1 MLVACATFL
10 LLIAGALVTS
20 NDAGLSVPD
29 WPTSFGSL
37 YKLPRMVGGV
47 KFEHGHRMVAEL
59 VGLLTIILAVWT
71 WRTERRNWVRKLG
84 VAALATVI
92 AQGILG
98 GITVLFYLPPAV
110 STAHATLAQTF
121 FCIVVVLALVTGRG
135 WTEPSRRQLS
145 ESHRLQLTRLATLA
159 AASVYVQLILGAGF
173 RHSGIKLL
181 PHLISAVVVT
191 ALVLWTI
198 TRVLTNYGSV
208 AALRRPAVV
217 LMVLLV
223 TQLGLGFAAYLT
235 RVQWG
240 QDAVQPELPMVIS
253 TVAHVAVGAL
263 VLASAVALAME
274 AWRNVGSVQQER
286 EAVSPADFR
295 KVVNA

>member
-1 MLVACATFL
+1 VLVACATFL

-37 YKLPRMVGGV
+37 YRLPRMVGGV

-59 VGLLTIILAVWT
+59 VGLMTIILAVWT
-71 WRTERRNWVRKLG
+71 WRADRRGWVRKLG

-121 FCIVVVLALVTGRG
+121 FCIVVVLALVTGPG
-135 WTEPSRRQLS
+135 WTQASRKQLA
-145 ESHRLQLTRLATLA
+145 ESHRLQLTMLATLA

-217 LMVLLV
+217 LMALLV

-263 VLASAVALAME
+263 VLASAVVLAIQ
-274 AWRNVGSVQQER
+274 AWRNMGSVQHER
-286 EAVSPADFR
+286 EAASPADF
-295 KVVNA
+295 KKAVNA

>member
-1 MLVACATFL
+1 
-10 LLIAGALVTS
+10 
-20 NDAGLSVPD
+20 
-29 WPTSFGSL
+29 
-37 YKLPRMVGGV
+37 
-47 KFEHGHRMVAEL
+47 VAEL

-71 WRTERRNWVRKLG
+71 WRADRRGWVRKLG

-98 GITVLFYLPPAV
+98 GITVLFYLPPPV

-121 FCIVVVLALVTGRG
+121 FCSVVVLALVTGRG
-135 WTEPSRRQLS
+135 WTEAPRQELP
-145 ESHRLQLTRLATLA
+145 ESHRLQLTTLATLA
-159 AASVYVQLILGAGF
+159 AGSVYVQLMLGAGF

-191 ALVLWTI
+191 TLVLWTI

-208 AALRRPAVV
+208 AALRRPAGV
-217 LMVLLV
+217 LMALLV

-263 VLASAVALAME
+263 VLASTVVLAMQS
-274 AWRNVGSVQQER
+274 WRNMGSVQQER
-286 EAVSPADFR
+286 EAVSPADLR
-295 KVVNA
+295 KAVNA

>member
-1 MLVACATFL
+1 MACATFL

-71 WRTERRNWVRKLG
+71 WRVDRRGWVRKLG

-92 AQGILG
+92 AQGVLG

-121 FCIVVVLALVTGRG
+121 FCLAVVLALVTGRG
-135 WTEPSRRQLS
+135 WTETGRQELP
-145 ESHRLQLTRLATLA
+145 ESHYLRLSTLATLV

-191 ALVLWTI
+191 TLVLWTI
-198 TRVLTNYGSV
+198 TRVLTDYGKV
-208 AALRRPAVV
+208 DALRRPAVV
-217 LMVLLV
+217 LMTLLV

-240 QDAVQPELPMVIS
+240 QDAVQPEMPMVVA

-263 VLASAVALAME
+263 VLASAVVLAMQS
-274 AWRNVGSVQQER
+274 WRHMQRAPQKQETVLPSSLRKAVNV
-286 EAVSPADFR
+286 
-295 KVVNA
+295 

>member
-71 WRTERRNWVRKLG
+71 WRVDRRGWVRKLG
-84 VAALATVI
+84 IAALATVI

-135 WTEPSRRQLS
+135 WTEARQELP
-145 ESHRLQLTRLATLA
+145 ESHRLQLTTLATLA

-191 ALVLWTI
+191 TLVLWTI

-217 LMVLLV
+217 LMALLV

-240 QDAVQPELPMVIS
+240 QNAVQPELPMVVS

-263 VLASAVALAME
+263 VLASVVVLAMQS
-274 AWRNVGSVQQER
+274 WRHMERVQQER
-286 EAVSPADFR
+286 EIISPTHLR
-295 KVVNA
+295 KAVNA

>member
-1 MLVACATFL
+1 VLVACATFL

-37 YKLPRMVGGV
+37 YRLPRMVGGV

-59 VGLLTIILAVWT
+59 VGLITIILAVWT
-71 WRTERRNWVRKLG
+71 WRADRRGWVRKLG

-121 FCIVVVLALVTGRG
+121 FCIVVVLALVTGPG
-135 WTEPSRRQLS
+135 WTQASRKQLA
-145 ESHRLQLTRLATLA
+145 ESHRLQLTMLATLA
-159 AASVYVQLILGAGF
+159 AASVYVQLIQ
-173 RHSGIKLL
+173 LL

-217 LMVLLV
+217 LMALLV

-263 VLASAVALAME
+263 VLASAVVLAIQ
-274 AWRNVGSVQQER
+274 AWRNMGSVQHER
-286 EAVSPADFR
+286 EAASPADF
-295 KVVNA
+295 KKAVNA

>member
-1 MLVACATFL
+1 LVAGATFL

-71 WRTERRNWVRKLG
+71 WRTDRRGWVRKLG

-135 WTEPSRRQLS
+135 WTETPYRKLS
-145 ESHRLQLTRLATLA
+145 ESHPLRLTNLATLA
-159 AASVYVQLILGAGF
+159 AASVYLQLILGAGF

-191 ALVLWTI
+191 ILVLWTI

-208 AALRRPAVV
+208 AALRRPAVA
-217 LMVLLV
+217 LMALLV
-223 TQLGLGFAAYLT
+223 TQLGLGFTAYLT

-240 QDAVQPELPMVIS
+240 QDAVQPETPMVVS

-263 VLASAVALAME
+263 VLAAAVVLALQS
-274 AWRNVGSVQQER
+274 WRQMQHGRQEQ
-286 EAVSPADFR
+286 EVFSPSQLR
-295 KVVNA
+295 KAVNA

>member
-59 VGLLTIILAVWT
+59 VGLLTIILALWT
-71 WRTERRNWVRKLG
+71 WKVDRRGWVRKLG
-84 VAALATVI
+84 IAALATVI

-135 WTEPSRRQLS
+135 WTEERRQELPESRRL
-145 ESHRLQLTRLATLA
+145 RLTTLATLA

-191 ALVLWTI
+191 TLVLWTI
-198 TRVLTNYGSV
+198 TRVLASHGSV
-208 AALRRPAVV
+208 AALRRPAVL
-217 LMVLLV
+217 LMALLV

-240 QDAVQPELPMVIS
+240 QDAVQPELPMVVS
-253 TVAHVAVGAL
+253 TVAHVVVGAL
-263 VLASAVALAME
+263 VLASAVVLAMQ
-274 AWRNVGSVQQER
+274 AWLHMERTQEQ
-286 EAVSPADFR
+286 EVVSPSHLR
-295 KVVNA
+295 KAVNA

>member
-1 MLVACATFL
+1 MLVAGATFL

-37 YKLPRMVGGV
+37 YKLPHMVGGV

-59 VGLLTIILAVWT
+59 IGLLTIILAVWT
-71 WRTERRNWVRKLG
+71 WRVDRRGWVRKLG

-98 GITVLFYLPPAV
+98 GITVLYYLPPAV

-121 FCIVVVLALVTGRG
+121 FCMVVVLALVTGRG
-135 WTEPSRRQLS
+135 WTEASSRELEER
-145 ESHRLQLTRLATLA
+145 HRLPLTTLATLA
-159 AASVYVQLILGAGF
+159 AASVYMQLILGAGF

-191 ALVLWTI
+191 VLVLWTI
-198 TRVLTNYGSV
+198 TRVLADHGSV
-208 AALRRPAVV
+208 APLRRPAVI
-217 LMVLLV
+217 LMALLV

-240 QDAVQPELPMVIS
+240 QDAVQPELPMVAS

-263 VLASAVALAME
+263 VLASAVVLAMQT
-274 AWRNVGSVQQER
+274 WRHMGRVQQEH
-286 EAVSPADFR
+286 EVVSPNHFR
-295 KVVNA
+295 KAVNA

>member
-1 MLVACATFL
+1 VLVACATFL

-47 KFEHGHRMVAEL
+47 KFEHGHRMVAEF

-71 WRTERRNWVRKLG
+71 WRADRRAWVRKLG

-121 FCIVVVLALVTGRG
+121 FCIVVVLALASGRG
-135 WTEPSRRQLS
+135 WTEAPRL
-145 ESHRLQLTRLATLA
+145 EMPEAHRLRLTTLATLA

-181 PHLISAVVVT
+181 PHLISAVVVAT
-191 ALVLWTI
+191 LVLWTI
-198 TRVLTNYGSV
+198 TRVLASHGWV

-217 LMVLLV
+217 LMALLV

-263 VLASAVALAME
+263 VLASAVVLAMQ
-274 AWRNVGSVQQER
+274 AWRHMGRIQEG
-286 EAVSPADFR
+286 ELVSPSELR

>member
-59 VGLLTIILAVWT
+59 VGLLTIILALWT
-71 WRTERRNWVRKLG
+71 WKVDRRGWVRKLG
-84 VAALATVI
+84 IAALATVI

-135 WTEPSRRQLS
+135 WTEERRQELP
-145 ESHRLQLTRLATLA
+145 ESHRVRLTTLATLA

-191 ALVLWTI
+191 TLVLWTI
-198 TRVLTNYGSV
+198 TRVLASHGSV
-208 AALRRPAVV
+208 ATLRRPAVL
-217 LMVLLV
+217 LMALLV

-240 QDAVQPELPMVIS
+240 QDAVQPEFPMVFS
-253 TVAHVAVGAL
+253 TVAHVVVGAL
-263 VLASAVALAME
+263 VLASAVALAMQS
-274 AWRNVGSVQQER
+274 WRHMERAQEQ
-286 EAVSPADFR
+286 EVVAPSHLR
-295 KVVNA
+295 KAVNA

>member
-1 MLVACATFL
+1 
-10 LLIAGALVTS
+10 
-20 NDAGLSVPD
+20 
-29 WPTSFGSL
+29 
-37 YKLPRMVGGV
+37 
-47 KFEHGHRMVAEL
+47 
-59 VGLLTIILAVWT
+59 LA
-71 WRTERRNWVRKLG
+71 
-84 VAALATVI
+84 
-92 AQGILG
+92 
-98 GITVLFYLPPAV
+98 
-110 STAHATLAQTF
+110 
-121 FCIVVVLALVTGRG
+121 
-135 WTEPSRRQLS
+135 
-145 ESHRLQLTRLATLA
+145 ESHRLQLTTLATLA

-217 LMVLLV
+217 LMALLV

-263 VLASAVALAME
+263 VLASAVVLTMQT
-274 AWRNVGSVQQER
+274 WRNMGRVQQER

-295 KVVNA
+295 KAVNA